1 MSSNTM
7 RGVLLAVLLV
17 AVVGLSVVA
26 GAGAGGGTPASDAPR
41 PLAVHNDTPANA
53 TEPADEIHISEDGE
67 VVMVYENDTTGDITE
82 TEFGIDVA
90 TGLANAMFVSDQDA
104 SGVSGNLSTILS
116 PDNVSGA
123 GDAVITETGNLT
135 ALDAS
140 ANLTQTNAES
150 SFDASLVAATDTGA
164 SGLGSFETNGSVVLA
179 SNEFRMDANVSSGQ
193 ALFLSRNVET
203 GVTIQG
209 IDTGYTVSAE
219 EVRPGANE
227 TQWGTE
233 QAANETLNAQFS
245 TVADRFNGSSEV
257 TINAHSYDN
266 ASGTLDI
273 NYTVVLTD
281 VKTGIANSVVSQVSS
296 DPRVELGDEERA
308 ELVDALRNVSV
319 EEIDLQE
326 NRTGE
331 TNPVTASVRISNYQ
345 EAVIALME
353 ISANRSESLT
363 EADIDRYR
371 ETVDAREAANLI
383 QETTWDVDINGS
395 TESTEIA
402 LAVGSTSQNWTAYVS
417 ELEERGIERSAAVSA
432 TMSAEL
438 TGDSIDVEGNFELQR
453 DDLIG
458 DALSALEA
466 EANST
471 EDDPTVGLL
480 QALQD
485 SEFDTARGDI
495 SLAEGTVT
503 LQAGASF
510 DNVSALQN
518 AVGEVV
524 GDTAVTG
531 MYGQGD
537 ANSSATYVYLGDT
550 HNLSELE
557 RRGLVGND
565 TEVVED
571 SDISRFPRM
580 NTTAAAQYLGV
591 ETTPGDGDN
600 ETATPTPTTT
610 PGDGDNETATATPT
624 TPGDGD
630 NETATPTPTTPGDG
644 DNETATP
651 TPTTAPGDPGNE
663 TMTPTTA
670 PGDGTTTTSGQPGFG
685 TVVAALAVVLAGLFI
700 ARRR

>member
-1 MSSNTM
+1 
-7 RGVLLAVLLV
+7 
-17 AVVGLSVVA
+17 
-26 GAGAGGGTPASDAPR
+26 
-41 PLAVHNDTPANA
+41 
-53 TEPADEIHISEDGE
+53 
-67 VVMVYENDTTGDITE
+67 VYENDTTGDITE

-209 IDTGYTVSAE
+209 IGTGYTVSAE

-331 TNPVTASVRISNYQ
+331 TNTVTASVRISNYQ

-383 QETTWDVDINGS
+383 QETTWDVEINGS
-395 TESTEIA
+395 AESTEIA

-438 TGDSIDVEGNFELQR
+438 TGDSIDVEGDFELQR

-471 EDDPTVGLL
+471 EDDPAVGLL

-565 TEVVED
+565 TEVVEN

-610 PGDGDNETATATPT
+610 PGDGDNETATATPMS

-630 NETATPTPTTPGDG
+630 NETATATPTSTPGDG

-663 TMTPTTA
+663 TTSPTTA